1 MIYLWLKALHLIAVI
16 LWLTGL
22 AVTVYASI
30 NGEGLR
36 TRVQKFNKRVGT
48 PAMLAVW
55 ALGIVL
61 AQQAGWWDTGW
72 LQAKLVLVVI
82 LSGTYGFLSGRLGQD
97 AGAPIGAHT
106 MSALMFLPVLIVV
119 LVIVKPI

>member
-22 AVTVYASI
+22 AVIVYASFS
-30 NGEGLR
+30 GDGLR
-36 TRVQKFNKRVGT
+36 TQVQTFNKRVGT

-55 ALGIVL
+55 ALGIAL
-61 AQQAGWWDTGW
+61 AQQAGWWDAGW

-82 LSGTYGFLSGRLGQD
+82 LSGTYGFLSGRLGKG
-97 AGAPIGAHT
+97 AGVPLWKS
-106 MSALMFLPVLIVV
+106 SAIVFVFLPVIAVM